1 MNRLNSRKAALS
13 SLFAV
18 AIVTVLPSTSHAQDS
33 RFYIGG
39 SIGRSQVKIDTGALA
54 DETTAAGLSNT
65 GYSANNSDTGW
76 KLFAGYKFHPNFAV
90 EGGYVDLGKFSAST
104 IITAVNGT
112 PIVPT
117 SLTFSIKATEGFF
130 VSGLGIWP
138 VNNQF
143 SMFGKVGGYNM
154 KTEATASVLG
164 INISDNARNNGWLL
178 GLGGQFDFTK
188 NVGLRLE
195 WERFNE
201 VGDKDKT
208 GQGDVGL
215 LSLGLVYRFQ

>member
-1 MNRLNSRKAALS
+1 MNRANSREVALS

-18 AIVTVLPSTSHAQDS
+18 AILAVLPSISHAQDS

-54 DETTAAGLSNT
+54 NETTAAGLSNT

-90 EGGYVDLGKFSAST
+90 EGGYVDLGKFSANT
-104 IITAVNGT
+104 NITAVNGT
-112 PIVPT
+112 PVVPT
-117 SLTFSIKATEGFF
+117 SLTFTIKASEGFF
-130 VSGLGIWP
+130 VSGLGVWP

-143 SMFGKVGGYNM
+143 SVFGKLGGYNM
-154 KTEATASVLG
+154 KTEVTASILG
-164 INISDNARNNGWLL
+164 INISNTARNNGWLF

-195 WERFNE
+195 WERFNK

-208 GQGDVGL
+208 AQGDVDL